1 MNWIRLLES
10 WALERWVDREEEA
23 EVGVGVG
30 GVDGVCLGVDVVS
43 LLVGLTVPRLVNTV
57 SELSVFEFVGFSPF
71 VVVELA
77 GDSSDGL
84 LLFSLG
90 LLF

>member
-10 WALERWVDREEEA
+10 WAFERWADREEDA

-30 GVDGVCLGVDVVS
+30 GVDGVCLADVVS
-43 LLVGLTVPRLVNTV
+43 LLVGLTVLRLVNTV
-57 SELSVFEFVGFSPF
+57 SELSAFEFVGFSPF
-71 VVVELA
+71 VGVVLA

-84 LLFSLG
+84 LLFSFG